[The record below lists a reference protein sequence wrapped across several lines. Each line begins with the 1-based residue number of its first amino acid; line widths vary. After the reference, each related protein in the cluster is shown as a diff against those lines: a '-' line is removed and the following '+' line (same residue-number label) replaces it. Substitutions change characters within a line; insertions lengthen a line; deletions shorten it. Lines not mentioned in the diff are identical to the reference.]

1 MSHPEALPADPN
13 APRNREELVE
23 RLADLR
29 QQGILDLAEEERIL
43 EHFDGM
49 VRDQVEEKA
58 RLEPEFNR
66 RVQEDG
72 QEAAE
77 AWLKEVA
84 FEFGRRQGEATRAIT
99 DRLRVVTG

>member
-1 MSHPEALPADPN
+1 VSHPDTPAQDPN

-29 QQGILDLAEEERIL
+29 QQGILDIDEESRIL
-43 EHFDGM
+43 AHFDGM
-49 VRDQVEEKA
+49 MRDAADEKA

-77 AWLKEVA
+77 AWLQELA